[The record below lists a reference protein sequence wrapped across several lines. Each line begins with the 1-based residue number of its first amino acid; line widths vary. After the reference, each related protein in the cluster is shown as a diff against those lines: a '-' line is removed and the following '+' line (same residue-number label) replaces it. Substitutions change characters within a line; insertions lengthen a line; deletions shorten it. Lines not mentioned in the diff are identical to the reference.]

1 MESPR
6 RPGALDVVRGAIMG
20 FFSLRFAVY
29 SLLLLLAAALG
40 VSYLLE
46 EDRREAQWQRE
57 EAHLRLHVE
66 RAADEI
72 ARRLFH
78 LRDDLLFLAHLPALR
93 GLQDALAGGDGKNAL
108 GQSPNLTADQWRAI
122 LGQTLRAFV
131 GARPEYT
138 RVRLLSVPA
147 RGHEFLRLERADQG
161 LVIST
166 PEAPP
171 SPAEIK
177 ALQTILELPPGAL
190 RLSRISPA
198 PDGAAPQV
206 PTNFGLQAATPLLDP
221 QGNCF
226 GALVVN
232 LDGPRFIEGITS
244 HAETHAYVLDD
255 RGGFLLY
262 PPDPTPDPA
271 HALDVL
277 FPEWA
282 SHLEAPA
289 STGGDLPRHG
299 PGAEQRTPLLA
310 VRPLHGFDGLRHL
323 LVLMREGSPVPTW
336 AGAGTGSHVP
346 RLHTLLWLALV
357 FAALFLT
364 GRLVRLTQSL
374 RRLSRATEE
383 IAAGHYDLALPK
395 GVGGEVTLLTQS
407 FARMVQE
414 VRSRER
420 ARAAL
425 THELEQRVAA
435 RTEELRRNQMLQ
447 QLILDSIGD
456 GVVVVDRDGR
466 FMHWN
471 RAAERLLGL
480 GPVTGLAPEDWPRH
494 FGYYHSEAL
503 EPVAVEALPLVRA
516 MRTGESSQMEL
527 YVSNARLPQ
536 GRWVLAR
543 GHPLRSAQG
552 ELEGGIATL
561 IDVTEQRSKGDWL
574 REHQAELT
582 KVGRFALLGEF
593 VSALSHQLSQPLAAI
608 ANYAGAST
616 QMLRS
621 GKLNLDRLGEILNHI
636 VRLADRAGKSLHDI
650 RELTRQG
657 APTRVLVDI
666 NPLVDNCLQLLEPRW
681 RRDGINVET
690 HLSSGLRPVR
700 ADPIELE
707 QAFIHVLINGLDAL
721 REVPPERRQLGV
733 HTQPGTGDEVLIRI
747 TDTGLGLGPEIADQ
761 VFEPWVTNKAG
772 AMGIGLAITRTL
784 IEGYE
789 GRIWINRTD
798 QAETEVRIVLPG
810 VATTQGP

>member
-1 MESPR
+1 
-6 RPGALDVVRGAIMG
+6 MG
-20 FFSLRFAVY
+20 LLSLRFAVY
-29 SLLLLLAAALG
+29 SLLILLAAALG

-46 EDRREAQWQRE
+46 EDRREAQRQRE

-78 LRDDLLFLAHLPALR
+78 LKDDLLFLVNLPALR
-93 GLQDALAGGDGKNAL
+93 GLQEALAGGDGNPL
-108 GQSPNLTADQWRAI
+108 GQHPNLTADQWRAI

-131 GARPEYT
+131 EARPEYT
-138 RVRLLSVPA
+138 SVRLLSIPA
-147 RGHEFLRLERADQG
+147 RGHDFLRLERADQG
-161 LVIST
+161 LAIST
-166 PEAPP
+166 PETPP
-171 SPAEIK
+171 SPAEVK

-190 RLSRISPA
+190 RLSWISPT
-198 PDGAAPQV
+198 PDGAPPQV
-206 PTNFGLQAATPLLDP
+206 PTTLGLQAATPLLDP

-232 LDGPRFIEGITS
+232 LDGQRFMEGITH

-255 RGGFLLY
+255 QGGFLLY
-262 PPDPTPDPA
+262 PPDPTPDPT
-271 HALDVL
+271 HALDRL

-282 SHLEAPA
+282 SHLEGLA
-289 STGGDLPRHG
+289 STAGDPPGHG
-299 PGAEQRTPLLA
+299 LGAERRTPLLA
-310 VRPLHGFDGLRHL
+310 VRPLHAFDGLRHL
-323 LVLMREGSPVPTW
+323 LVLMREGAPAPT
-336 AGAGTGSHVP
+336 GARAGSHVP

-364 GRLVRLTQSL
+364 ARLVRLTHSL

-420 ARAAL
+420 AREAL

-471 RAAERLLGL
+471 RAAERLLGFE
-480 GPVTGLAPEDWPRH
+480 PVPGLAPEDWPRH

-516 MRTGESSQMEL
+516 MRAGESSQMEL

-552 ELEGGIATL
+552 DLEGGIATL

-621 GKLNLDRLGEILNHI
+621 GKLNLDRLGDILNHI

-657 APTRVLVDI
+657 TPTRVLVDI

-721 REVPPERRQLGV
+721 REVPPERRRLRV

-747 TDTGLGLGPEIADQ
+747 TDTGRGLGPEIADQ

-798 QAETEVRIVLPG
+798 QAETEVHIVLPG